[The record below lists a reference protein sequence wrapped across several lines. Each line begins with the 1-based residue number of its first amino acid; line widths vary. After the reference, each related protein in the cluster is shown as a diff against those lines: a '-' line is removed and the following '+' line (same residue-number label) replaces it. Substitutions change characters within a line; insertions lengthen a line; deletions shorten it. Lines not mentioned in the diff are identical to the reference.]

1 MTDTERMLAD
11 EIRRYI
17 LVLEDIRKFNNKHQ
31 IYLESLEDNIISM
44 MNKLGIDTFSRIKKE
59 KHKVFHPQSV
69 EEIKKLFN
77 DPEMVDSLVVKVLPE
92 LTLRNLKLKNGLS
105 DKLANSYMDIV
116 NDLMSE
122 THERLVLKK

>member
-1 MTDTERMLAD
+1 
-11 EIRRYI
+11 
-17 LVLEDIRKFNNKHQ
+17 
-31 IYLESLEDNIISM
+31 
-44 MNKLGIDTFSRIKKE
+44 
-59 KHKVFHPQSV
+59 VFHPQSV

-77 DPEMVDSLVVKVLPE
+77 DPEMVDGLVVKVLPE

>member
-1 MTDTERMLAD
+1 MTDTERMLVD

-44 MNKLGIDTFSRIKKE
+44 MNKIGIDTFSRIKKE
-59 KHKVFHPQSV
+59 KYKVFHPQSV

-77 DPEMVDSLVVKVLPE
+77 DPEMVDGLVVKVLPE